1 MTLADFGMDGM
12 ANVIRFGLVQMN
24 STVGDLQGNKAKILH
39 YLQWAREN
47 GCNLVAFPE
56 LAITGYPPEDLLLRS
71 QFVERSL
78 QVMHEVAEQV
88 QDEVVVLG
96 YVDSEAGHLYN
107 AAAVLYQ
114 GQMLATYRKI
124 NLPNYSVFDEERY
137 FKAGT
142 TPLLL
147 AMGDIRIGISICEDI
162 WIENNVVEAEAL
174 AGQADVLLNISAS
187 PYFMGKGAAR
197 RELMQ
202 NRARK
207 TRSSVVYLNLVGGQ
221 DELVFDG
228 QSLVVAPDGRVLHSM
243 GMLVEEAAVIDLD
256 VDAIREESQDKKY
269 LADQYSSS
277 FGTLTEVQIPQKISN
292 PLLHAGNQQC
302 LDVSRPEEVYQAL
315 ILGLR
320 DYVTKNR
327 FRQVCLGLSGGIDS
341 ALVAA
346 LAVDALGHENV
357 IAVSMPSQYSSP
369 GSVDDAVK
377 LAENL
382 DMRLI
387 RYPIKSVYEEYIKTL
402 QATFAGLASDVTE
415 ENLQAR
421 IRGNLLMALS
431 NKFGWLVLVTGNKSE
446 VSVGYC
452 TIYGDTAG
460 GFAPLKDVFKTL
472 VYDLCRYR
480 NEKAGFDLI
489 PQAIIDKPPSA
500 ELRPDQKDQDSL
512 PPYDVLDAILE
523 LYVEKEMGVTE
534 IVERGFDLEVVSKV
548 ARLVDMSEYKRR
560 QAAPGV
566 KITPRAFGKDR
577 RMPITN
583 RFRTLP

>member
-1 MTLADFGMDGM
+1 MIGTVFM
-12 ANVIRFGLVQMN
+12 ANVIRIGLVQMN
-24 STVGDLQGNKAKILH
+24 STVGDLQGNKTKILH

-47 GCNLVAFPE
+47 GCNLLAFPE

-78 QVMHEVAEQV
+78 LAVHEIAEQV

-96 YVDSEAGHLYN
+96 YVDNQAGHLYN

-114 GQMLATYRKI
+114 GQVLATYHKI

-137 FKAGT
+137 FEAGS

-147 AMGDIRIGISICEDI
+147 VMDDVRIGISICEDI

-174 AGQADVLLNISAS
+174 AGRADILLNISAS
-187 PYFMGKGAAR
+187 PYFMAKGAAR

-207 TRSSVVYLNLVGGQ
+207 TRSSVLYLNLVGGQ

-243 GMLVEEAAVIDLD
+243 GLLVEDAAVIDLD

-269 LADQYSSS
+269 LADQYHSTFLSM
-277 FGTLTEVQIPQKISN
+277 TEVQIPHQASGSLI
-292 PLLHAGNQQC
+292 HTGNHQC
-302 LDVSRPEEVYQAL
+302 IDVSGPEEVYQAL

-327 FRQVCLGLSGGIDS
+327 FKQVCLGLSGGIDS

-346 LAVDALGHENV
+346 LAVDALGSENV
-357 IAVSMPSQYSSP
+357 IAVSMPSQYSSQ
-369 GSVDDAVK
+369 GSIDDAAK

-382 DMRLI
+382 GVRLI
-387 RYPIKSVYEEYIKTL
+387 LYPIRSVYEEYINTL
-402 QATFAGLASDVTE
+402 HDTFVGLAADITE

-472 VYDLCRYR
+472 VYDLCTYR
-480 NEKAGFDLI
+480 NEKAGFDVI
-489 PQAIIDKPPSA
+489 PQAIIEKPPSA

-583 RFRTLP
+583 RFRTFS